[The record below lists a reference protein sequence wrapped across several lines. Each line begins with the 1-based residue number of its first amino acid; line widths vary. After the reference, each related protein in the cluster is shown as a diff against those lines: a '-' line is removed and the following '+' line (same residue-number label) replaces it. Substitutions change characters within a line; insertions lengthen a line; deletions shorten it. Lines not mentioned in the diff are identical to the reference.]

1 MSIGR
6 AARAAHPEPDGALQP
21 RGTDTGGVGGGR
33 EPIPGVS
40 NGMRAP
46 GSDRAGLKWDRSARY
61 LKIARVLHQHRDGI
75 GAAAIADLVGVSK
88 RTVYRD
94 LEAMERDAGLP
105 IWQDGGRYGLEEDAF
120 LPPLDLTLHE
130 AMTLFLAAR
139 ALAKASDEYDSELIG
154 AFVKLAAILPPVLA
168 DHVQATTDI
177 VAKRP
182 PDARFTRVFR
192 TLSEGWARGRVV
204 EIDYD
209 AAAYD
214 PSRGVRHARVRPY
227 AIEPSALTHALYLIG
242 WDEERRG
249 ERTFKVE
256 RIREASLT
264 PATFDSSEGA
274 GAAAHL
280 ARGWDVIAD
289 QPLQA
294 VAIRFSPAVARRVAE
309 TRWHAS
315 QVLEPRADGSV
326 VWRGRVAGL
335 SEIQVW
341 ILGWGADAEVL
352 EPPELRKEV
361 ADQLRRA
368 AERYEGD
375 EDGPAVTR

>member
-1 MSIGR
+1 MT
-6 AARAAHPEPDGALQP
+6 AVDGQP
-21 RGTDTGGVGGGR
+21 RD
-33 EPIPGVS
+33 
-40 NGMRAP
+40 
-46 GSDRAGLKWDRSARY
+46 DRAGVKWDRAARY

-75 GAAAIADLVGVSK
+75 SAAAMADLVGVSK

-94 LEAMERDAGLP
+94 LAAMERDAGLP
-105 IWQDGGRYGLEEDAF
+105 IWQDGGRYGLEAGAF

-139 ALAKASDEYDSELIG
+139 ALARASDEYDTELIG
-154 AFVKLAAILPPVLA
+154 AFVKLAAVLPTVLA
-168 DHVQATTDI
+168 DHVQATADI
-177 VAKRP
+177 VASRP
-182 PDARFTRVFR
+182 PDHRFTRVFR
-192 TLSEGWARGRVV
+192 TLTEAWARGRVV

-209 AAAYD
+209 AATYD

-242 WDEERRG
+242 HDEARG
-249 ERTFKVE
+249 GRRTFKVE

-264 PATFDSSEGA
+264 ADTFDPSEGA
-274 GAAAHL
+274 GVAADL

-289 QPLQA
+289 QPLESI
-294 VAIRFSPAVARRVAE
+294 VVRFSPEVARRVSE

-315 QVLEPRADGSV
+315 QELEPRPDGSLI
-326 VWRGRVAGL
+326 WRGRVAGL
-335 SEIQVW
+335 HEIQVW

-352 EPPELRKEV
+352 EPPALRSSV

-368 AERYEGD
+368 AAPYAESR
-375 EDGPAVTR
+375 